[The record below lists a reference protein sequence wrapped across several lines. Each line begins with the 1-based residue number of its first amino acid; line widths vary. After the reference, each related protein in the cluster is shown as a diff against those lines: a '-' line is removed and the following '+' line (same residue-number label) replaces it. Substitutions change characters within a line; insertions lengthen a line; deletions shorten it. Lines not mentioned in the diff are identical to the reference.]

1 MNKVVTIVTTMFK
14 KGYVYVDGSKELAS
28 TWLIRVRGGEV
39 DDGERGDVEGGD
51 DESVWGGGG
60 DLSGGGE
67 GGDKAE
73 KDK

>member
-1 MNKVVTIVTTMFK
+1 MFK

-28 TWLIRVRGGEV
+28 TWLIRVHGGEV

-60 DLSGGGE
+60 DLSGGGKE
-67 GGDKAE
+67 ETTLTKT
-73 KDK
+73 K